1 MENET
6 YKKII
11 EFEKVTEL
19 FGYWPSFHDAEI
31 ISISLDRNGKDEW
44 EGPILHAKI
53 HLFQM
58 GPEIK
63 NNGKNFIFH
72 HHSIVTFRYTSVEN
86 FTLKGFNQQNAI
98 DGLEISEKYNEERK
112 ASMFKVTLEPGF
124 GAQCSFEC
132 DSIEIINLEKEIPE
146 YSVYKNT

>member
-11 EFEKVTEL
+11 GFEKLTEL

-31 ISISLDRNGKDEW
+31 ISISLDRNGEEEW

-53 HLFQM
+53 HVFQM
-58 GPEIK
+58 GPETK
-63 NNGKNFIFH
+63 NTGGNFIFH
-72 HHSIVTFRYTSVEN
+72 HHSIVTFRFANVED
-86 FTLKGFNQQNAI
+86 LEIKEFNQQNAI
-98 DGLEISEKYNEERK
+98 NGLTLSEKYNERLKQNIFEVEFEQ
-112 ASMFKVTLEPGF
+112 SF
-124 GAQCSFEC
+124 GVSCTFIC
-132 DSIEIINLEKEIPE
+132 RNIEIINIEKRIPN